1 MKSKEIPV
9 ISPNGEE
16 GVIESLTISELD
28 YLMVKVRYN
37 GKWINYS
44 VGKIDEVLNLNG
56 IKFKN
61 INWDTISD
69 KDIIENIIFPVNKFY
84 IKNI

>member
-1 MKSKEIPV
+1 M
-9 ISPNGEE
+9 NYD
-16 GVIESLTISELD
+16 L
-28 YLMVKVRYN
+28 
-37 GKWINYS
+37 INYDIMQDKDTLNTIFDIYKKYF
-44 VGKIDEVLNLNG
+44 KIITKNIINDKIQKHSIDVSDLRNKLK

-69 KDIIENIIFPVNKFY
+69 KDIIENIVFPVNKFY

>member
-1 MKSKEIPV
+1 MNYDLIIYDIMQDKDTL
-9 ISPNGEE
+9 N
-16 GVIESLTISELD
+16 TIFD
-28 YLMVKVRYN
+28 IYKKYFKIITKN
-37 GKWINYS
+37 IINDKMQKHS
-44 VGKIDEVLNLNG
+44 IDVSDLRNKLK

-69 KDIIENIIFPVNKFY
+69 KDIIENIVFPVNKFY